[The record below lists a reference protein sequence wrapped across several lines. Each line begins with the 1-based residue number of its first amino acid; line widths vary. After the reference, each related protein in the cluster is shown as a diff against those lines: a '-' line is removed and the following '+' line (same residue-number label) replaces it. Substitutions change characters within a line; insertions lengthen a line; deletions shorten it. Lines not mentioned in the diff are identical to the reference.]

1 MPWLDAMTPDE
12 LPAARDDWDAH
23 WIHYA
28 ESAAE
33 NPAQRMRHDIIARL
47 LCEDAGR
54 GAIRLFDLGS
64 GQGDLIQKLGS
75 LLPQAELVGAELSE
89 SGVAIAQRKVPR
101 ATFLVADIF
110 NPPAALQEFAGWATH
125 TICSEV
131 LEHVDNPVS
140 FLRHAATYVS
150 AGARLIVTVP
160 GGPMSAF
167 DRHIGHRQHFD
178 RGRIRSILEEAGYSV
193 ERTYLAGFPFFNLYR
208 LLVIAR
214 GKRLASDVDTRTGG
228 KSSGLAS
235 FVMKVFRVLFHA
247 NLLDSPFGW
256 QVVATARK
264 ISV

>member
-1 MPWLDAMTPDE
+1 MSKQPRASQ
-12 LPAARDDWDAH
+12 DDWDAH
-23 WIHYA
+23 WDHYA

-47 LCEDAGR
+47 LCEDAGK
-54 GAIRLFDLGS
+54 GAMQLFDLGS
-64 GQGDLIQKLGS
+64 GQGDLVQKLEP
-75 LLPQAELVGAELSE
+75 LLPKARFVGAELSE
-89 SGVAIAQRKVPR
+89 SGVAISQRKVPG

-110 NPPAALQEFAGWATH
+110 QAPAALNDFAGWATH
-125 TICSEV
+125 AVCSEV
-131 LEHVDNPVS
+131 LEHVDDPVE
-140 FLRHAATYVS
+140 FLKQARNYLA

-178 RGRIRSILEEAGYSV
+178 RRKIRAMLEQAGYSV
-193 ERTYLAGFPFFNLYR
+193 ERTYQAGFPFFNLYR

-214 GKRLASDVDTRTGG
+214 GQRLAQDAQTGSAG
-228 KSSGLAS
+228 APSGVAR
-235 FVMKVFRVLFHA
+235 FAMKVFRILFHA

-264 ISV
+264 ASP